1 MPRPRPVTRASSTA
15 TSSRPATRATAS
27 TGVPLT
33 AGRIPVAGVAGPMA
47 VVAVA
52 AIATV
57 VLVNPGG
64 AALALAYGGTGA
76 YLAYRRPA
84 NSLGWWL
91 VVVAGGL
98 ALGGVNVTAGMA
110 DLRSGNLDPLGAAT
124 AWVYGWAWTLVML
137 GILGITLVYPGGR
150 LPAGRGRRPAQAA
163 IGAVVLL
170 GLLLAIGP
178 TAMVL
183 PAGELSEVAVPNP
196 LELGLDAGVRSM
208 IPPPDTLFSMM
219 SLFPLA
225 GLITMFVRFR
235 RSVGLERLQFRWLV
249 AAVVVVAIGTGA
261 WVIATQV
268 LAVESHGGV
277 ALVVLLTY
285 PAIPIAIAI
294 AVLRYRLYEIDRI
307 ISRTIGWAVV
317 TGLLVLVF
325 AGLVVGLQALL
336 ASFTQGQT
344 LAVAASTLVAFALFQ
359 PLRRRV
365 QSIIDRRF
373 DRSRY
378 DGQRISAAFSDRLRT
393 QVDLV
398 TVTAD
403 LHATVREAVA
413 PDHMEVWVRRET

>member
-1 MPRPRPVTRASSTA
+1 MAPE
-15 TSSRPATRATAS
+15 
-27 TGVPLT
+27 T
-33 AGRIPVAGVAGPMA
+33 AGRAGLIA
-47 VVAVA
+47 VVALA

-57 VLVNPGG
+57 VFVNPGG

-76 YLAYRRPA
+76 YLAYRRPG

-98 ALGGVNVTAGMA
+98 ALGGVNVTAGVA
-110 DLRSGNLDPLGAAT
+110 DLQSGNLDPLGAAT

-137 GILGITLVYPGGR
+137 GILGITLVYPSGR
-150 LPAGRGRRPAQAA
+150 LPAGLGRRAA
-163 IGAVVLL
+163 LAALGAVVLL

-196 LELGLDAGVRSM
+196 LELGLDAGFRST
-208 IPPPDTLFSMM
+208 IPPPDSLFPMM

-225 GLITMFVRFR
+225 GLIWMFIRFR

-249 AAVVVVAIGTGA
+249 AAVAVVAMGTGV

-268 LAVESHGGV
+268 LGMESNGGIG
-277 ALVVLLTY
+277 LVVLLTY

-294 AVLRYRLYEIDRI
+294 AVLRYHLYEIDRI
-307 ISRTIGWAVV
+307 ISRTIGWTVV
-317 TGLLVLVF
+317 TGLLVAVF
-325 AGLVVGLQALL
+325 AGLAIGLQALL

-378 DGQRISAAFSDRLRT
+378 DGQRISAAFSDRLRN

-398 TVTAD
+398 TVTVD

-413 PDHMEVWVRRET
+413 PDQMEVWVRGET